1 MSPPVG
7 GTVVAVV
14 GQEVVVELPEDVQCY
29 PAVGG
34 RHVVV
39 GLTEHGIQAVQSQE
53 LTEEFVRHPVD
64 VQKTFQFL
72 YRGGNQEIVYS

>member
-1 MSPPVG
+1 MTQTVTQTNTPVG
-7 GTVVAVV
+7 GAVVAVV
-14 GQEVVVELPEDVQCY
+14 GQEVIIELPEDVQCY

-39 GLTEHGIQAVQSQE
+39 GFAEHGVQAVQGQE
-53 LTEEFVRHPVD
+53 LTEELVRHAID

-72 YRGGNQEIVYS
+72 